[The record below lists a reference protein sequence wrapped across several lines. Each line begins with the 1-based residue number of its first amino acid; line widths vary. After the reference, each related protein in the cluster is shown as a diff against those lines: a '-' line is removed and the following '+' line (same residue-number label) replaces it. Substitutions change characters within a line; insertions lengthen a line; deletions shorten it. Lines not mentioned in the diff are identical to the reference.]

1 MTNMTEFEVS
11 IVINKPIKIV
21 VDALMNP
28 DNFVYWQTDLVKF
41 EVIERKPGEVGSI
54 AHLHY
59 SQKGRSYIMEDKMI
73 YCEPGKKYVSQVSG
87 DVITA
92 KVETTLHSMGKKTK
106 INLQWSGKGK
116 IFLLKLLLP
125 LLKNKMIK
133 QSNKELETFKHLIET
148 RGGNFSENISE
159 SHK

>member
-1 MTNMTEFEVS
+1 MFNMMEFEVNT
-11 IVINKPIKIV
+11 VINKPINIV

-28 DNFVYWQTDLVKF
+28 DNFVHWQTDLEKF
-41 EVIERKPGEVGSI
+41 EVIERTPGEVGSI

-73 YCEPGKKYVSQVSG
+73 YCEPGKKYVSEVSG
-87 DVITA
+87 DAIYA
-92 KVETTLHSMGKKTK
+92 KVETTLQPMGEKTK

-125 LLKNKMIK
+125 LIKGKMIR
-133 QSNKELETFKHLIET
+133 QSKKELETFKHLVET
-148 RGGNFSENISE
+148 RGSDFSSFKI
-159 SHK
+159 